1 MKILGIFCFSSNR
14 SVDTEAMM
22 DGPRSISYGPSVI
35 APFDLD
41 NIVCAKGPSNY
52 KLPTASSITEEQQGN
67 LLQLEMKGTAG
78 SFFSRLLSREETTGN
93 SSRIYYRAPHLG
105 RVPFHW
111 EAEPGKRKSSG
122 RYYNEELLVDDH
134 EMIPPLSPPPFLQ
147 AKSAVNSGGFSSGRT
162 RVGLLHKIHNYFL
175 QWKTHEKSKQT
186 GMGYRKNSGGWV
198 YSDWEIYG
206 AAETE
211 TEIDCTESDFR
222 HMSFDSSDRVQM
234 I

>member
-1 MKILGIFCFSSNR
+1 MLGISCFCSNR
-14 SVDTEAMM
+14 SVDTAAMM

-41 NIVCAKGPSNY
+41 MIVSAKESNY
-52 KLPTASSITEEQQGN
+52 KLPTASSITAEENQEH

-122 RYYNEELLVDDH
+122 RYYNEGLVDR

-147 AKSAVNSGGFSSGRT
+147 AKSAANSGGFSSGRT

-175 QWKTHEKSKQT
+175 QGKTQEKSKQT
-186 GMGYRKNSGGWV
+186 GTGYQKNSGGWV

-211 TEIDCTESDFR
+211 IDGEFDL
-222 HMSFDSSDRVQM
+222 SFDSSDRAQM